1 MLYNIKNN
9 DKEMAIHLA
18 ANWWEMIPVKLFR
31 LIMDKTNDINDVIYN
46 GNTALVMAL
55 MKKSKVNVRE
65 LLEHKKDVNGTFV
78 EVINVNVK
86 GRNSYT
92 ALPIEKIYNLT
103 AESSCSL

>member
-1 MLYNIKNN
+1 
-9 DKEMAIHLA
+9 
-18 ANWWEMIPVKLFR
+18 
-31 LIMDKTNDINDVIYN
+31 MDKTNDINDVIYN